1 MEKKDPSSTPEPLA
15 WLKQLSLGDPQELAP
30 YTLYP
35 LCVGEAGPEPDLL
48 LTHQAI
54 GAQVLEILEKGEAEV
69 QELEALN
76 KGKKP
81 VLILEGDTLV
91 GCKQNRVVARSV
103 ILGAKG
109 KAAIPVGCM
118 EQGRWECASE
128 SFGSG
133 KMRISPS
140 VRRASTREV
149 LEAKRSRRE
158 KVSVDQSRLWEDV
171 QLCIDHSGAD
181 TPTSDYHAVIEEQ
194 SVAATERART
204 LETQPGQV
212 GVLVMAGGAFL
223 GLELAGHPDTWNELA
238 ERTLPAILMDATWL
252 SEYVDEPASPG
263 PDASAWLSRIQNAPV
278 TLSPGLAQGIEVD
291 VEDEDLGGSGL
302 WFEEQ
307 LVHLAIFA
315 S

>member
-1 MEKKDPSSTPEPLA
+1 METNNPSSTSSPKA
-15 WLKQLSLGDPQELAP
+15 WLKRLNLGEPQELAP
-30 YTLYP
+30 YTIYP

-69 QELEALN
+69 QELEAFN
-76 KGKKP
+76 RGKKP

-103 ILGAKG
+103 ILGGKG
-109 KAAIPVGCM
+109 KVAIPVGCM
-118 EQGRWECASE
+118 EQGRWDRASG

-140 VRRASTREV
+140 VRSASIREV
-149 LEAKRSRRE
+149 REAKKARQPRT
-158 KVSVDQSRLWEDV
+158 SVDQSRLWDDV

-194 SVAATERART
+194 SVEAVERFRT
-204 LETQPGQV
+204 LKTQPGQV
-212 GVLVMAGGAFL
+212 GVLVMAGGTFL

-238 ERTLPAILMDATWL
+238 ERTLPAILMDRGWAP
-252 SEYVDEPASPG
+252 EDPEGPAAPG

-278 TLSPGLAQGIEVD
+278 TLTPGLAQGTEVD
-291 VEDEDLGGSGL
+291 VEDGELAGSGL
-302 WFEEQ
+302 WHEDQ
-307 LVHLAIFA
+307 MVHLAVFA
-315 S
+315 D